1 MLEKIIIALV
11 YWLIKFLGDRLNLT
25 KNEVD
30 ALVKQKDDL
39 DNLKREL
46 NDTLAEINSQILER
60 ERIKNNLLKQL
71 AQVESDINEI
81 LSKIPKTD
89 VNKMTDE
96 EVVRINL

>member
-1 MLEKIIIALV
+1 MMEKIIIALV
-11 YWLIKFLGDRLNLT
+11 YWLINFLGDRIDLT
-25 KNEVD
+25 KNEVYT
-30 ALVKQKDDL
+30 LVKQKDDL